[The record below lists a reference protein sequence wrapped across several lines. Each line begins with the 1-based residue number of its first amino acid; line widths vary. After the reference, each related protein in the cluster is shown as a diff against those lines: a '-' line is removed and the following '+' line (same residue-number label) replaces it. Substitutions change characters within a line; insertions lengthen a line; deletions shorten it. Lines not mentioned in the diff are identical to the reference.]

1 MDRDFLMQLEQSHDV
16 HRILLPDRSKTNT
29 ARLEKKRPSETRLL
43 SDMSTLEGWSEKTPY
58 ARLSISDKVLF
69 HGRKTMLLTCPTNL
83 PDWLPGHDR
92 GRIYEEPGALFTV
105 NRENWEDWNRLSFYV
120 FPDMHGT
127 KSINLRIQPR
137 NDGVLKSPDA
147 WGRTGHHNVSLVP
160 HEWNHITLEIPMVPR
175 DCVTGVSLEYDMC
188 GHEND
193 SDDVLHWYLSTLEL
207 QKVEADKEE
216 GWTPKPGLISVS
228 GSGYTPKGLKYAAA
242 ALCDET
248 ADFSVIRA
256 EEAGDSPEDVRS
268 SGNHTAASDPGQA
281 QQPVFSGKI
290 QKAVIGGETFAMM
303 DFTPL
308 QEEGRYIIRYGSL
321 QSECVTIAADA
332 YEPVTWKTLNFYLSQ
347 RCGYY
352 VRGKH
357 MACHTDMLLVHG
369 KKSIVANGGWHDAAD
384 LAQGMGNTADGTAA
398 LFLLADQLKEKNP
411 RLYDRVLEEAEW
423 GLDYVLKVR
432 FGDGFRSD
440 YSSTSIW
447 TDGIIGTSDDI
458 ISQAN
463 ETPYLNLVSAFAE
476 AVGSRSLRDAD
487 PTRADYALKI
497 AEEDFCFA
505 ASQLKRGEA
514 GDPSVR
520 MEQFEVKVFAA
531 ACSAAAALVR
541 AGRREYLE
549 DAAHYAE
556 LLLECQEKDTPD
568 WEIPLS
574 GFYYTDRKHTLPWH
588 HAHHS
593 FEQYTAAG
601 LELLLQEAPDH
612 PDAAAWRA
620 AVKRTAEYY
629 KAIAKY
635 TQPYGLLPEGVY
647 FADEAEKHP
656 KETFDSVIW
665 ADELCLPGFRPQ
677 AENGIV
683 CLDRTKG
690 VYLRAFPVW
699 FSFRGNCAVQLSE
712 AIAAASAARV
722 TEDEELMQLC
732 AQQLH
737 WLSGGNPFGQSL
749 IYGEGHEWSDEYTVQ
764 PGVTVGQIPVG
775 VQTYQDHDSPW
786 WPQVATATYK
796 EVWISPANKLMWLL
810 SYVL

>member
-1 MDRDFLMQLEQSHDV
+1 MKELFLKQLAESHDI
-16 HRILLPDRSKTNT
+16 HRILPPDRSKTNT
-29 ARLEKKRPSETRLL
+29 ARLERKIPSETRLL
-43 SDMSTLEGWSEKTPY
+43 SDMSSLEGWSEKTAY
-58 ARLSISDKVLF
+58 AALSISNQVLF
-69 HGRKTMLLTCPTNL
+69 EGRKTLCMTCPTNL
-83 PDWLPGHDR
+83 PDWLPDHDR
-92 GRIYEEPGALFTV
+92 GRIYEEPGALFSV
-105 NRENWEDWNRLSFYV
+105 DRENWEDWNRLSVYIY
-120 FPDMHGT
+120 PDIHGM
-127 KSINLRIQPR
+127 KSITLRLQLR
-137 NDGVLKSPDA
+137 NDGELKSPDR
-147 WGRTGHHNVSLVP
+147 WGRTGHHNFPLIP
-160 HEWNHITLEIPMVPR
+160 YEWNHITLEIPMVPR
-175 DCVTGVSLEYDMC
+175 DCVTGVSIEYDMC

-193 SDDVLHWYLSTLEL
+193 SDDVLHWYMSRLEL
-207 QKVEADKEE
+207 QKVDVDKEE
-216 GWTPKPGLISVS
+216 GWIPKPGLISVS
-228 GSGYTPKGLKYAAA
+228 GSGYTPQGLKYAAA
-242 ALCDET
+242 ADDGTET
-248 ADFSVIRA
+248 ASFAIRRWT
-256 EEAGDSPEDVRS
+256 EQEDGTGLEGDTVFH
-268 SGNHTAASDPGQA
+268 GAA
-281 QQPVFSGKI
+281 
-290 QKAVIGGETFAMM
+290 QKVCIGGESLAML

-308 QEEGRYIIRYGSL
+308 TEEGTFVIHYGAL
-321 QSECVTIAADA
+321 RSEPMTIASDA

-347 RCGYY
+347 RCGCY

-357 MACHTDMLLVHG
+357 MACHTDLLLVHG

-398 LFLLADQLKEKNP
+398 LFLLSDHLKDKNP

-447 TDGIIGTSDDI
+447 TDGIIGTADDI
-458 ISQAN
+458 ISEAN
-463 ETPYLNLVSAFAE
+463 EMPYLNLVSAFAE
-476 AVGSRSLRDAD
+476 ALGAWSLRDVD
-487 PTRADYALKI
+487 PTRSDYALKI
-497 AEEDFCFA
+497 AEEDFGFA
-505 ASQLKRGEA
+505 KAQLARGES
-514 GDPSVR
+514 GDPTVR

-531 ACSAAAALVR
+531 ACSAAAALVC
-541 AGRREYLE
+541 AGRREYLS
-549 DAAHYAE
+549 DAARYAS
-556 LLLECQEKDTPD
+556 LLIACQEKETPD
-568 WEIPLS
+568 WETPLS

-620 AVKRTAEYY
+620 AVKRTAAYY

-635 TQPYGLLPEGVY
+635 TEPYGLFPEGIY
-647 FADEAEKHP
+647 FADEAEKYP

-712 AIAAASAARV
+712 AIAAASAARI
-722 TEDEELMQLC
+722 TGDEELMQLC
-732 AQQLH
+732 AQQIH
-737 WLSGGNPFGQSL
+737 WLTGGNPFGQSL